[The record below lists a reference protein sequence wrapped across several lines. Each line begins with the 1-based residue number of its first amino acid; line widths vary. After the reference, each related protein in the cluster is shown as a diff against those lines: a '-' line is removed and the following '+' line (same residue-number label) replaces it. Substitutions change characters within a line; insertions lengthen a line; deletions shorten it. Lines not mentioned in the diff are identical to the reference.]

1 MRTRTRRLRRL
12 LIVGSMLVA
21 VLVSTACVGS
31 PNPEDTL
38 SPHGQVAR
46 DQQQLLIVAL
56 WIAGAVFFLVE
67 GALVYAV
74 IRFRHRRGEPGLPR
88 QIHGNT
94 RIEIAWTIAP
104 TLLLAGL
111 TIPTVATI
119 YRLEPK
125 TTPTSMQ
132 VRVVGHQWWWEF
144 QYTDQGV
151 VTANELH
158 IPLHT
163 RVNLTLNSA
172 DVIHAFFVPELA
184 GQLDVVPGHNNQMW
198 IESDRPGTYL
208 GQCTQFCG
216 TSHAYMR
223 FRVMVDPDFDAWLAN
238 QKAPPVAPTDATA
251 AGAKAFAGGA
261 CIGCHAITGVSQ
273 GAVGPNLTHFA
284 SRTTLAGSTLD
295 NTPENVAKWLRNPAD
310 VKPEAKMPNYH
321 LSDEDINN
329 LVTYLESLK

>member
-1 MRTRTRRLRRL
+1 MPSRTRLLRRL
-12 LIVGSMLVA
+12 VIVGTILTA
-21 VLVSTACVGS
+21 ALALTACVGS

-38 SPHGQVAR
+38 SPHGTVAR
-46 DQQQLLIVAL
+46 DQQQLLIVAF
-56 WIAGAVFFLVE
+56 WIAGVIFFVVE
-67 GALVYAV
+67 GLLVYSV
-74 IRFRHRRGEPGLPR
+74 YRFRRRGREPGLPR

-94 RIEIAWTIAP
+94 RIEIIWTIAP
-104 TLLLAGL
+104 TLLLVFL

-125 TTPTSMQ
+125 TTPDSLQ

-144 QYTDQGV
+144 QYTDKGV

-158 IPLHT
+158 IPLNT

-184 GQLDVVPGHNNQMW
+184 GQLDVVPGHNNVMW

-216 TSHAYMR
+216 TSHAFMR
-223 FRVMVDPDFDAWLAN
+223 MRVMVDPDFDTWLAN
-238 QKAPPVAPTDATA
+238 QKAPPAAPTAA
-251 AGAKAFAGGA
+251 NVAGAKAFANGQ
-261 CIGCHAITGVSQ
+261 CVNCHAVTGVSQ
-273 GAVGPNLTHFA
+273 GLVGPNLTHFG
-284 SRTTLAGSTLD
+284 SRTTLAGATLD

-321 LSDEDINN
+321 LSEQDIND